1 MSQVVLGLGGNIG
14 DVIAVLTKSIC
25 AIENE
30 IGEVKLKSNLYQTQ
44 AWGVEDQADFT
55 NMVVLIET
63 DKTPHEVLFR
73 CLSIEKKLGR
83 NRKGAKKWGERI
95 IDIDVL
101 FYDDKLVNTPDLILP
116 HPHLHERNF
125 VLFPLVDILPELRH
139 PILNKTIAELK
150 KETKDNQRVI
160 LLEDNI

>member
-1 MSQVVLGLGGNIG
+1 
-14 DVIAVLTKSIC
+14 
-25 AIENE
+25 
-30 IGEVKLKSNLYQTQ
+30 
-44 AWGVEDQADFT
+44 
-55 NMVVLIET
+55 
-63 DKTPHEVLFR
+63 
-73 CLSIEKKLGR
+73 
-83 NRKGAKKWGERI
+83 
-95 IDIDVL
+95 
-101 FYDDKLVNTPDLILP
+101 VNTPDLILP